1 MKKVLFFLLIAKI
14 STAQVDSLSM
24 VKDTSKLQ
32 LNLNTVNINAVRAGS
47 NSPTPYQVISKEE
60 LNKNNLGQDLPYLLN
75 MTPSVVTTSDAGTG
89 IGYTDIHIRGSDNT
103 RINVTLNGIPVNDGE
118 SQGVYWVDIP
128 DVVSSTQN
136 IQIQRGVGTSTNG
149 PGAFGGTIS
158 VQTQTPNQDPFGQI
172 DVSGGSF
179 NTFKGTAKAGTGLI
193 KNCFFA
199 EGSASWI
206 TSNGY
211 VQRAAAN
218 LRSYFFQ
225 TGYQHKNTL
234 LKFVYFGGREK
245 TYQAWD
251 GVLQDSL
258 KTNRTYN
265 DLGTDY
271 GQHSPPYANQT
282 DNYGQDYFQLLFSQ
296 NLPKDLNLNIGLF
309 STLGRGYYEE
319 YKVAQDLNSYF
330 PGYDTVPVVQ
340 DIIRQKW
347 LKNIYYGGTFAL
359 NYTHKNID
367 AAFGGLLSQYRGEN
381 FGKVIWA
388 DGISN
393 LPDQYYYDGHSVKND
408 FNVYAKFNYNLLQ
421 KINLFAD
428 LQYRY
433 VSYQTNGTDDNL
445 SAYSVNKIW
454 NFFNPKVG
462 VLYKVK
468 PAQQIYASF
477 ALGNR
482 EPNRD
487 DILAATATQ
496 QPKAET
502 MRDLEVGYRGVF
514 KESATFRSALN
525 LNYYLMHYK
534 DQLVLTGRLNDVG
547 NPIKANVPVSYRTG
561 IELSGSFSF
570 YKRPREY
577 EIPIGASGLGTA
589 WVVPTGHGREF
600 FRINYTFTYSL
611 NKISAFD
618 ESIYTYDP
626 DYVPID
632 SLTETIHH
640 KNTNISFSPS
650 IIASLE
656 LVAYPVKGLSIS
668 LLSKAVSK
676 QYLDNTSND
685 DRMLKAFYYTNIN
698 ISYTVP
704 LNKAGKEITL
714 KLLLNNIFNHLFES
728 NGYTY
733 TEKYAAPDNNGNLQ
747 VSPAYTYNYYSPQAG
762 FNVLAGI
769 SVKF

>member
-1 MKKVLFFLLIAKI
+1 MKKVLFFLLIAKM
-14 STAQVDSLSM
+14 SAAQVDSLRIDSLSS
-24 VKDTSKLQ
+24 VIWDPAKYQ
-32 LNLNTVNINAVRAGS
+32 LNLNTVNISAVRAGS
-47 NSPTPYQVISKEE
+47 NSPTTFQVISKEE
-60 LNKNNLGQDLPYLLN
+60 LNKNNLGQDLPYLLD

-118 SQGVYWVDIP
+118 DQGVYWVDIP

-158 VQTQTPNQDPFGQI
+158 VQTQTPTPDPFGQVDI
-172 DVSGGSF
+172 SGGSF

-211 VQRAAAN
+211 VQRASAN

-225 TGYQHKNTL
+225 TGYQHNNTL

-258 KTNRTYN
+258 ATNRTYN
-265 DLGTDY
+265 DLGTDG

-296 NLPKDLNLNIGLF
+296 RLPADLNLNIGLF
-309 STLGRGYYEE
+309 TTLGRGYYEE

-340 DIIRQKW
+340 DLIRQKW
-347 LKNIYYGGTFAL
+347 LKNTFYGGTFAL
-359 NYTHKNID
+359 NYAHKNID
-367 AAFGGLLSQYRGEN
+367 ATFGGLISQYIGEN

-388 DGISN
+388 QGISN
-393 LPDQYYYDGHSVKND
+393 LPAGYYYDGHSVKND
-408 FNVYAKFNYNLLQ
+408 FNVYAKFNYELISKVNLY
-421 KINLFAD
+421 AD

-433 VSYQTNGTDDNL
+433 VSYQTNGIDDNL
-445 SAYSVNKIW
+445 SPYNFNKVW
-454 NFFNPKVG
+454 NFFNPKAG
-462 VLYKVK
+462 ILYKVK
-468 PAQQIYASF
+468 PTHQVYASF

-487 DILAATATQ
+487 DILAATASQ
-496 QPKAET
+496 QPKPET
-502 MRDLEVGYRGVF
+502 MRDLEIGYRGAF
-514 KESATFRSALN
+514 KPTSILKAFLN
-525 LNYYLMHYK
+525 LNYYLMHFK

-561 IELSGSFSF
+561 IEVSGKLDFWARVAPSNAELVTRR
-570 YKRPREY
+570 K
-577 EIPIGASGLGTA
+577 
-589 WVVPTGHGREF
+589 VVT
-600 FRINYTFTYSL
+600 INYTFTYSL
-611 NKISAFD
+611 NKITAFD

-626 DYVPID
+626 NYVPID

-656 LVAYPVKGLSIS
+656 LAVYPVKGLSIS
-668 LLSKAVSK
+668 LMNKAVSK
-676 QYLDNTSND
+676 QYLDNTSNP
-685 DRMLKAFYYTNIN
+685 DRMLKAFYYSNIN
-698 ISYTVP
+698 ISYTLP
-704 LNKAGKEITL
+704 LNKPGKEITL
-714 KLLLNNIFNHLFES
+714 KLLLNNIFNHLYES

-733 TEKYAAPDNNGNLQ
+733 TERYAAPDNNGNLQ
-747 VSPAYTYNYYSPQAG
+747 VTPTSTYNYYSPQAG
-762 FNVLAGI
+762 FNILAGI